1 MRKSICFWPFLFSL
15 LILAVPCSSFSTTMR
30 GISVTAGNAQN
41 LYLYKDYYALVVGV
55 SNYEQWPDLPSAGKD
70 AKEVAAKLKEIGFEV
85 KLVVDPSAEQLR
97 QALSD
102 MVYEKGGE
110 NNRALL
116 FYFAGHG
123 ETLELA
129 DGTQLGYIVPGDCP
143 LKKSD
148 PMGFDSKAISMK
160 DIEVLALKVK
170 SKHFIM
176 LFDSCFSGSLFN
188 VVRAAPVDISE
199 KSGLPVRQFITAGGA
214 GEQVPDQS
222 VFKVVFLQ
230 GITGDADLNGDGYVT
245 GSELGMH
252 LQEKVVNYTR
262 GGQHPQYGKINN
274 PKLDR
279 GDFIFVPQNM
289 PEKQIAVQSAPQA
302 TVPQSVPRAI
312 EPPAA
317 GGGNIRLASIPPT
330 LMATQEVLKRGQGSF
345 VLDDFE
351 DQDLWSQN
359 FNDKWKYFK
368 KGAATLN
375 VSADSSQ
382 AANGTSGS
390 MRIEYNLGA
399 RSVVSVRLGIT
410 AQFYDESYAKMTY
423 DLTRFNRLSFYLKGE
438 KAPSSFSKSAKI
450 FTNLICFSE
459 AAKSRSGNM
468 VGYYTQTGI
477 VPQTDWQKVE
487 IPFDDFIASSWT
499 RNNVTNYPPKPDFSQ
514 VLQIFFMI
522 SSFPSE
528 GGITGSNTIW
538 IDEITLQ

>member
-1 MRKSICFWPFLFSL
+1 
-15 LILAVPCSSFSTTMR
+15 
-30 GISVTAGNAQN
+30 
-41 LYLYKDYYALVVGV
+41 
-55 SNYEQWPDLPSAGKD
+55 
-70 AKEVAAKLKEIGFEV
+70 
-85 KLVVDPSAEQLR
+85 LR

-199 KSGLPVRQFITAGGA
+199 KSALPVRQFITAGGA

-375 VSADSSQ
+375 VSADTSQ

-399 RSVVSVRLGIT
+399 KSVVSVRLGIT

-423 DLTRFNRLSFYLKGE
+423 DLSRFNRLSFYLKGE
-438 KAPSSFSKSAKI
+438 MAPPSFSKPAKI

-487 IPFDDFIASSWT
+487 ISFDDFIASSWT

-528 GGITGSNTIW
+528 GGITGSNTVW

>member
-129 DGTQLGYIVPGDCP
+129 DATQLGYIVPGDCP

-199 KSGLPVRQFITAGGA
+199 KSALPVRQFITAGGA

-423 DLTRFNRLSFYLKGE
+423 DLSRFNRLSFYLKGE
-438 KAPSSFSKSAKI
+438 MAPSSFSKPAKI

-459 AAKSRSGNM
+459 AAKSRNGNM

-487 IPFDDFIASSWT
+487 ISFDDFIASSWT

>member
-15 LILAVPCSSFSTTMR
+15 LILAVPFSSFSTTMR

-199 KSGLPVRQFITAGGA
+199 KSALPVRQFITAGGA

-375 VSADSSQ
+375 VSADTSQ

-423 DLTRFNRLSFYLKGE
+423 DLSRFNRLSFYLKGE

-487 IPFDDFIASSWT
+487 ISFDDFIASSWT